1 MKWREKLHN
10 MALIDLLYLIDDNC
24 RKVMIDPYD
33 EWDRVCARK
42 IIVGNKDCDDL
53 SDISCKECLMKLLNE
68 EVK

>member
-24 RKVMIDPYD
+24 REITVDPYN

-42 IIVGNKDCDDL
+42 IIVGDKDCDY
-53 SDISCKECLMKLLNE
+53 SSGITCKECLIKLLNE
-68 EVK
+68 EVE